1 VDQIDLYVSEW
12 CPTSAYI
19 YALTGT
25 TLPAHL
31 RDVSLEDGV
40 VAFKE
45 LQDAG
50 KIKHIGVSELDVE
63 EIKRASKVVKVDVLS
78 IEVRKNSVDSS
89 LGSHTFQCFPIR
101 GFHDVDAVVSNPT
114 FSIQVLEIDSY
125 FTYCNHSTY
134 AVFTPRQA
142 DTDFFYEGLTGDP
155 STCASDQTFV
165 HYHTQDAQLSGLTRR
180 MARARRGSRAIS
192 ICPGE
197 MEACRI
203 PNAEGSFEVSSVP
216 TRRRSWNR
224 LGFVSTAFTV
234 TMGTTRQSV
243 WSTFDLLA

>member
-1 VDQIDLYVSEW
+1 
-12 CPTSAYI
+12 
-19 YALTGT
+19 
-25 TLPAHL
+25 
-31 RDVSLEDGV
+31 
-40 VAFKE
+40 
-45 LQDAG
+45 
-50 KIKHIGVSELDVE
+50 
-63 EIKRASKVVKVDVLS
+63 
-78 IEVRKNSVDSS
+78 VRKNSVDSS

-203 PNAEGSFEVSSVP
+203 PNAEGSFEMSSVP

-224 LGFVSTAFTV
+224 LGFVSTASTV